1 MASEISLQKALQQFL
16 QKSRLKEGIR
26 SLQIEEIWEEVMG
39 KTIARYTDKIQV
51 VQHTLFIHTS
61 VAPLRNELLYQKNAI
76 RDRVN
81 EALGEQVI
89 REVVV
94 Q

>member
-61 VAPLRNELLYQKNAI
+61 VAPLRNELVYQKNAI

>member
-16 QKSRLKEGIR
+16 QKSRLKEGVR
-26 SLQIEEIWEEVMG
+26 SLQIEDAWEDIMG

-61 VAPLRNELLYQKNAI
+61 VAPLRNELVFQKNAI

-81 EALGEQVI
+81 EALGEQLI

>member
-16 QKSRLKEGIR
+16 QKSKLKEGIR
-26 SLQIEEIWEEVMG
+26 SLQIEEVWEEIMG

-61 VAPLRNELLYQKNAI
+61 VAPLRNELIYQKNAI

>member
-26 SLQIEEIWEEVMG
+26 SLQIEEIWEDVMG

-61 VAPLRNELLYQKNAI
+61 VAPLRNELVFQKNAI

>member
-16 QKSRLKEGIR
+16 QKSRLKEGVR
-26 SLQIEEIWEEVMG
+26 TLQIEDAWEDIMG

-61 VAPLRNELLYQKNAI
+61 VAPLRNELVFQKNAI

-81 EALGEQVI
+81 EALGEQLI

>member
-26 SLQIEEIWEEVMG
+26 SLQIEEVWEAVMG

-61 VAPLRNELLYQKNAI
+61 VAPLRNELVYQKHAI